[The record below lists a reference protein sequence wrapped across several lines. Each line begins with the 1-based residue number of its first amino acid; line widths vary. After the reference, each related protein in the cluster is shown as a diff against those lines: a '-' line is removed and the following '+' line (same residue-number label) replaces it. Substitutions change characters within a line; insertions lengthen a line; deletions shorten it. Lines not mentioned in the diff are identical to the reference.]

1 MPLKKTKTYDRLS
14 KHLKQRN
21 RCNSSRD
28 KKRIKSVMRK
38 SILNFP
44 QPARRVYTS
53 TKKAVQ
59 QCGQFKRIECNDQT
73 FTITA
78 KHGMSLL
85 SFGENVTIHVV
96 ATSTQETEVRIESA
110 SRIFLNF
117 INGGAN
123 KKNVRSLEDYIRN
136 EMYKLRSD
144 EEIKL
149 RR

>member
-1 MPLKKTKTYDRLS
+1 
-14 KHLKQRN
+14 
-21 RCNSSRD
+21 
-28 KKRIKSVMRK
+28 MR
-38 SILNFP
+38 
-44 QPARRVYTS
+44 
-53 TKKAVQ
+53 
-59 QCGQFKRIECNDQT
+59 
-73 FTITA
+73 
-78 KHGMSLL
+78 LL
-85 SFGENVTIHVV
+85 SLGENVTIHVV

>member
-1 MPLKKTKTYDRLS
+1 
-14 KHLKQRN
+14 
-21 RCNSSRD
+21 
-28 KKRIKSVMRK
+28 MRTAT
-38 SILNFP
+38 LNFG
-44 QPARRVYTS
+44 QPARRVYTA

-78 KHGMSLL
+78 RHGMSLL
-85 SFGENVTIHVV
+85 SLGENVTILHVV

-123 KKNVRSLEDYIRN
+123 KKNVQSLEDYIRN
-136 EMYKLRSD
+136 EVYKLCSD

-149 RR
+149 NK

>member
-1 MPLKKTKTYDRLS
+1 MRTSTLKFS
-14 KHLKQRN
+14 
-21 RCNSSRD
+21 
-28 KKRIKSVMRK
+28 
-38 SILNFP
+38 
-44 QPARRVYTS
+44 QPARRVYTA

-59 QCGQFKRIECNDQT
+59 QCGLFKRIECDDKT

-78 KHGMSLL
+78 RHGMSLL
-85 SFGENVTIHVV
+85 SFGENVTIHIV

-123 KKNVRSLEDYIRN
+123 KKNVQSLEDYIRN
-136 EMYKLRSD
+136 EVFKLCSD

-149 RR
+149 KQR